1 MTLAVMVLLAIG
13 GGGPSLHLVEMTADR
28 CLWGEALRMLD
39 EVPASVQRT
48 RAAQMVR
55 ARLLVQLERGGQA
68 VAILT
73 SLPPR
78 SGRRKADRLMLLEL
92 AFSAANDLHGVDP
105 LSSRRATGRAS
116 PPISRLRPTTTRSA

>member
-1 MTLAVMVLLAIG
+1 
-13 GGGPSLHLVEMTADR
+13 
-28 CLWGEALRMLD
+28 MLD

-92 AFSAANDLHGVDP
+92 AFSAANDLP
-105 LSSRRATGRAS
+105 WS
-116 PPISRLRPTTTRSA
+116 

>member
-13 GGGPSLHLVEMTADR
+13 GGGPSLHLVEMNADR

-73 SLPPR
+73 SLPVLGQNSILRQTTKQLLDRRYRPWP
-78 SGRRKADRLMLLEL
+78 SGTPADQE
-92 AFSAANDLHGVDP
+92 SQQGAA
-105 LSSRRATGRAS
+105 
-116 PPISRLRPTTTRSA
+116 